1 MNQLVTDNVVPGFGE
16 TAQELTAFVDAFRAS
31 ATDQQDPLEASLLEL
46 MAVAAWQ
53 LSRAQRQ
60 EAGYLDQLARDVWHM
75 SQLPSGS
82 GQPSPLEREKCEEE
96 IWEGLNILAG
106 SVFAASS
113 NLNDVLEKVS
123 RQQQR
128 LQATYVRLLKALI
141 DLRKSRPAKPT
152 SRRRSP
158 DDPEEQ

>member
-1 MNQLVTDNVVPGFGE
+1 MNQLVTDNVVPGLGE
-16 TAQELTAFVDAFRAS
+16 TAQELTAFVDAFRAA
-31 ATDQQDPLEASLLEL
+31 ATDPQDPLEASLLEF

-53 LSRAQRQ
+53 LSRSHRQ
-60 EAGYLDQLARDVWHM
+60 EAGYLDQLARDVWHI
-75 SQLPSGS
+75 SQTPE
-82 GQPSPLEREKCEEE
+82 PYEEE
-96 IWEGLNILAG
+96 PWEGLNILSG

-128 LQATYVRLLKALI
+128 LQANYVRLLKALL
-141 DLRKSRPAKPT
+141 DLRKSRLGAKPT

-158 DDPEEQ
+158 DDPGEQ